1 MKIHQVAAGF
11 QNGDAISNEMVAIQ
25 SLLKKDSIFGEIFSE
40 NIGNDP
46 EKFSHRISKIKPD
59 VEDSLVYHHSIE
71 NNAIDTIKRFNCKK
85 IFVYHNVTPSH
96 FFEPYDLKFSL
107 LLKKG
112 KERIPEIA
120 NFFDK
125 FLAVSEYNKKEL
137 QELGIKNVDLFPLH
151 LSLPIIPELPRR
163 KIVTKENLIQFL
175 FVGRIAPNKKQD
187 DLIRFAYTW
196 KSLFGKNFKLKMI
209 GFCNPSL
216 SHYFEELD
224 YMIRFFSL
232 QENIS
237 ITPYATEAE
246 LEKSYRECDF
256 FLSMSEH
263 EGFCVPLL
271 ESMFFGLPVIA
282 FDGGAVKETLG
293 GAGVLFKEKDFT
305 SLAMFL
311 NELKSQPESLETLR
325 LGQNKRLKNYLQNL
339 KDYSPKEAFSFE

>member
-11 QNGDAISNEMVAIQ
+11 QKGDAISNEMVAIQ
-25 SLLKKDSIFGEIFSE
+25 SLLKKDSIFGEIYSE

-46 EKFSHRISKIKPD
+46 EKFSHRISKLNPNS
-59 VEDSLVYHHSIE
+59 EDRLVYHHSIE
-71 NNAIDTIKRFNCKK
+71 TNAIDSVKGFKCKK

-120 NFFDK
+120 HCFDK
-125 FLAVSEYNKKEL
+125 FLAVSEFNKKEL

-151 LSLPIIPELPRR
+151 LALPISADLRPKE
-163 KIVTKENLIQFL
+163 KGSKENQIQFL

-196 KSLFGKNFKLKMI
+196 KSMFGTNFKIKMI

-216 SHYFEELD
+216 SHYLEELN

-232 QENIS
+232 QENIT

-246 LEKSYRECDF
+246 LEESYRESDF

-271 ESMFFGLPVIA
+271 ESMYFGLPVIA
-282 FDGGAVKETLG
+282 YDGGAVKETLG
-293 GAGVLFKEKDFT
+293 NAGVLFKDKDFT
-305 SLAMFL
+305 SLALFL
-311 NELKSQPESLETLR
+311 KELLTQPKSIESLRQGQDKR
-325 LGQNKRLKNYLQNL
+325 LQNYLLNLKNY
-339 KDYSPKEAFSFE
+339 SPKVAFLI